1 MFYSKNTYSLV
12 VLQSC
17 ILNKHRAQSS
27 GLRVFG
33 SALCVLCPEHLNR
46 YAVMPLIR

>member
-46 YAVMPLIR
+46 YAVNPLSR